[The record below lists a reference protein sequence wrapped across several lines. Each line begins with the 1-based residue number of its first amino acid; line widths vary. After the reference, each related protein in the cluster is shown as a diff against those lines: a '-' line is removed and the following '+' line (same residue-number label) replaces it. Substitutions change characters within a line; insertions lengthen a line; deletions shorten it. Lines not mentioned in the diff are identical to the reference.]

1 MSDQTVR
8 EFVIFVSLI
17 TIVIIAGTI
26 FLHLESKRSEYSQS
40 NETEYSQSNE
50 IAGETYTKYS
60 QKLNLISQKY
70 SEELPVIKKKIL
82 PPEPT
87 KATPFSFN
95 QLYPHT

>member
-26 FLHLESKRSEYSQS
+26 FLHLESKRS
-40 NETEYSQSNE
+40 EYSQSNE

-95 QLYPHT
+95 QLYPDTQISS